1 MLTGYSSPPPMYSPI
16 HASSGCRLAVMN
28 TTGAVTDR
36 SVLRRHRRLGMMK
49 QRGLIQS
56 GSRVFLCFAIA
67 TGLLLVMFCPASAQ
81 TTVGSGSITG
91 LVNDPTGAVVS
102 GARIAITNTATNLA
116 ITLTSNSSGAYT
128 SGALTPGQYRVQIS
142 AKGFSSVSEVV
153 N

>member
-1 MLTGYSSPPPMYSPI
+1 MMER
-16 HASSGCRLAVMN
+16 GCRL
-28 TTGAVTDR
+28 
-36 SVLRRHRRLGMMK
+36 
-49 QRGLIQS
+49 
-56 GSRVFLCFAIA
+56 GSQV
-67 TGLLLVMFCPASAQ
+67 LLLLALSLTLLNTSLPVAGQ

-128 SGALTPGQYRVQIS
+128 SGALTPGQYRVQVS

-153 N
+153 NVLVGNTA